1 MSFARRVATVAGAA
15 LVTSLVAVAPAVAAP
30 EAMAPLPASSPAAH
44 GHKVVHPTLGHGKG
58 APGVSR
64 NAGAASGSG
73 QLTYHGGNSG
83 VGVTTGAPR
92 VYLVFWGSQWGTSG
106 TDANGDVTLT
116 GDRSAMAPRLQ
127 ELFKGLGTN
136 SELWSGVMSQFCE
149 GVTSGSSTC
158 PASALHVGYPTG
170 GGVLAGV
177 WYDNASASPT
187 NATAT
192 QIAQEANSGVTHF
205 APSSATLRNAQIVV
219 VSPTGTH
226 PDTFNTPAGN
236 FCAWHDWN
244 GSYGVT
250 NAIGN
255 FAFTNLPYITDM
267 GASCGANYVNAG
279 AAGALDGV
287 TMVEGHEYAE
297 TVTDQFPSGG
307 WWDAAGYENGDKC
320 SWNGD
325 GGTGGSQNVTFATGT
340 FAMQATYSNDGS
352 ACLIAHSVVVNAT
365 NTVTVTSPGA
375 QSSALGTAIAP
386 ITVTATDSDVTK
398 TPFTWSASN
407 LPTGLSINATTGAIS
422 GTPTAAGTTSVVVT
436 AKDTVGVTGSAT
448 FSWAVVGNTI
458 TVTKPANQTGTK
470 GVAVTGHTPSASD
483 SNGSITTFTWSA
495 TGLPAGLTINSAS
508 GAISGTPTGTGT
520 STVTLKATDST
531 GASGTTSFSWVISST
546 TVTVTS
552 PGTQT
557 TARSTTIPTLTLVAK
572 DSNPAL
578 TTFTWSSS
586 GLPSGL
592 RINSTTGAITGKTST
607 SARTYTVRITARDAN
622 GASGS
627 VSFSWVV
634 N

>member
-1 MSFARRVATVAGAA
+1 
-15 LVTSLVAVAPAVAAP
+15 
-30 EAMAPLPASSPAAH
+30 MAPLPASSPTAH

-73 QLTYHGGNSG
+73 QLTYHGGSSG

-205 APSSATLRNAQIVV
+205 APSSATLRNSQIVV

-287 TMVEGHEYAE
+287 TMVEGHEYAD
-297 TVTDQFPSGG
+297 TRPSTNPNTYFWVWHRKRTIRLLESRGHQVLAGG
-307 WWDAAGYENGDKC
+307 AA
-320 SWNGD
+320 
-325 GGTGGSQNVTFATGT
+325 
-340 FAMQATYSNDGS
+340 
-352 ACLIAHSVVVNAT
+352 
-365 NTVTVTSPGA
+365 
-375 QSSALGTAIAP
+375 
-386 ITVTATDSDVTK
+386 
-398 TPFTWSASN
+398 
-407 LPTGLSINATTGAIS
+407 
-422 GTPTAAGTTSVVVT
+422 
-436 AKDTVGVTGSAT
+436 
-448 FSWAVVGNTI
+448 
-458 TVTKPANQTGTK
+458 
-470 GVAVTGHTPSASD
+470 
-483 SNGSITTFTWSA
+483 
-495 TGLPAGLTINSAS
+495 
-508 GAISGTPTGTGT
+508 
-520 STVTLKATDST
+520 
-531 GASGTTSFSWVISST
+531 
-546 TVTVTS
+546 
-552 PGTQT
+552 
-557 TARSTTIPTLTLVAK
+557 
-572 DSNPAL
+572 
-578 TTFTWSSS
+578 
-586 GLPSGL
+586 
-592 RINSTTGAITGKTST
+592 
-607 SARTYTVRITARDAN
+607 
-622 GASGS
+622 
-627 VSFSWVV
+627 
-634 N
+634 